1 MNFKNPERQLAR
13 WLEVLDS
20 HTFDIQHRPGKK
32 HGNADALSRVPCS
45 QYGQFEP
52 NDVEQ
57 TSQDDLDA
65 GAYVHNGLMREADC
79 NDLDSGP
86 EISAQTDSAMVEL
99 TEEERHHIAHPQ
111 DVSGVVLG
119 LEKEVKVDLDLKV
132 GRNSILETI
141 SCKMETF
148 PK

>member
-1 MNFKNPERQLAR
+1 MNFKNPEGQLAR

-52 NDVEQ
+52 NDDEQ

-65 GAYVHNGLMREADC
+65 GANVHNGLMREADC
-79 NDLDSGP
+79 NDP
-86 EISAQTDSAMVEL
+86 AMVEL
-99 TEEERHHIAHPQ
+99 TEEERHHIAHTQ
-111 DVSGVVLG
+111 DVSGVVLK

-132 GRNSILETI
+132 GRNSILDII